1 MDKSASEQIDT
12 IIESHGGWKG
22 DILSQ
27 IRAAILA
34 SSPEVTEEIK
44 WKMPSRPLGLPCWSH
59 NGLLCF
65 AEIWKDNVKLLFMK
79 GAHMKEQQH
88 LFNARMKSAD
98 VRAIEFREGDAI
110 DESALKTL
118 TLEAMQLNTR

>member
-1 MDKSASEQIDT
+1 MDRPASEQIDD
-12 IIESHGGWKG
+12 IISYYDNWKG
-22 DILSQ
+22 DTLSL

-34 SSPEVTEEIK
+34 SSPEVIEEVK

-65 AEIWKDNVKLLFMK
+65 AEIWKDNVKLLFIK

-88 LFNARMKSAD
+88 LFNARLKSAD
-98 VRAIEFREGDAI
+98 VRAIEFREGDTI
-110 DESALKTL
+110 DEGALKTL
-118 TLEAMQLNTR
+118 TLEAMKLNAR